1 MNRSMQTDRD
11 RIRAAITH
19 IDRRFTE
26 LEPAL
31 LSFVSRD
38 VAGQPDFAY
47 TMGEMKAL
55 TELACIL
62 MGLVEEAD
70 Q

>member
-11 RIRAAITH
+11 RIRAAIAH
-19 IDRRFTE
+19 IDGRFTE
-26 LEPAL
+26 LQPTL
-31 LSFVSRD
+31 LSFMSRD
-38 VAGQPDFAY
+38 VAGQSDFAY
-47 TMGEMKAL
+47 TMGEVKAL

>member
-1 MNRSMQTDRD
+1 MNRTTQTGQN
-11 RIRAAITH
+11 RIRAAIAH

-31 LSFVSRD
+31 LSFMSRD